1 MIKLTPE
8 QLKTLAA
15 KAGDKSFR
23 AAAQK
28 DARAALES
36 VGVKVPAGTTVTV
49 HVNGAS
55 EFHVVLPQKGD
66 AESLAAADPHV
77 AKVFEKS
84 WADAAF
90 KATLLKDPVAAIKAA
105 TSQKLPSGLKI
116 VAHENTAS
124 ALHVVLPHLPAAS
137 GELSDNDL
145 EAVAGGKAG
154 PGYPGGTPF
163 PGGAPMGPGQ
173 IFSNPG
179 PQPSGPVFTPSY
191 PGGFGG
197 AGGFGGRRK

>member
-15 KAGDKSFR
+15 KAGDKAFR
-23 AAAQK
+23 AAAKK
-28 DARAALES
+28 DGRAALES
-36 VGVKVPAGTTVTV
+36 AGVKVPAGGAVTV
-49 HVNGAS
+49 HENGAS

-66 AESLAAADPHV
+66 AETLKSADPFV

-84 WADAAF
+84 WAA
-90 KATLLKDPVAAIKAA
+90 AAIKTA
-105 TSQKLPSGLKI
+105 TSQKLPSSVKI
-116 VAHENTAS
+116 VAHENTAT

-145 EAVAGGKAG
+145 ETVAGGKAQ
-154 PGYPGGTPF
+154 PGF
-163 PGGAPMGPGQ
+163 PGG
-173 IFSNPG
+173 F
-179 PQPSGPVFTPSY
+179 PSGTTTQPYRPPTNPVPTY

-197 AGGFGGRRK
+197 AGGFGGRPK

>member
-1 MIKLTPE
+1 MIKLSVE

-15 KAGDKSFR
+15 KAGDKNFR
-23 AAAQK
+23 AAAMK
-28 DARAALES
+28 DPRAALES
-36 VGVKVPAGTTVTV
+36 VGIKLPAGLAVNL

-66 AESLAAADPHV
+66 AESLSAADPHV

-90 KATLLKDPVAAIKAA
+90 KAELLKNPVAAIKAA

-116 VAHENTAS
+116 VAHENTAN

-154 PGYPGGTPF
+154 QPGYPF
-163 PGGAPMGPGQ
+163 PGGGATGPGQ
-173 IFSNPG
+173 IFSNPQ
-179 PQPSGPVFTPSY
+179 PQPTGPVSYPSY